1 MHRFS
6 SVHALRRFRLA
17 MLLLLAKCLLTPVAA
32 GVLLYALVMQQQ
44 QPNLLMIGAWLAGAA
59 VLAAILQWIFANRAN
74 CPLCL
79 TSVLASRGCM
89 KHRNSRKLFGSY
101 RLRVALS
108 AFFRG
113 YFRCPYCNEPT
124 SLEVRE
130 RNKRRGKKQQYH
142 I

>member
-6 SVHALRRFRLA
+6 SVHALWRFRMA
-17 MLLLLAKCLLTPVAA
+17 MLLLLAKCFATPVAV
-32 GVLLYALVMQQQ
+32 GVLGYGLIHHERY
-44 QPNLLMIGAWLAGAA
+44 WLIAGAA
-59 VLAAILQWIFANRAN
+59 LAGFSVVAGILQWLFANRAN

-89 KHRNSRKLFGSY
+89 KHRSSRKFLGSY

-124 SLEVRE
+124 SLEVRD
-130 RNKRRGKKQQYH
+130 RHKSRRKKHSYP

>member
-6 SVHALRRFRLA
+6 SIHALRRFRLA
-17 MLLLLAKCLLTPVAA
+17 MLLLLAKYLVTPVAA
-32 GVLLYALVMQQQ
+32 GVLVYALVMQQQ
-44 QPNLLMIGAWLAGAA
+44 DLLIIGAWLAGAA

-124 SLEVRE
+124 SLEVRD
-130 RNKRRGKKQQYH
+130 RNKRRGKKQQYP

>member
-6 SVHALRRFRLA
+6 SVRALWRFRFA
-17 MLLLLAKCLLTPVAA
+17 MMLLLIKCLVAPVAA
-32 GVLLYALVMQQQ
+32 ALLGYGLVLRDREAL
-44 QPNLLMIGAWLAGAA
+44 ISGASLAGAA
-59 VLAAILQWIFANRAN
+59 VLSGILQWLAANRAN

-79 TSVLASRGCM
+79 TSVLASRGCT
-89 KHRNSRKLFGSY
+89 KHRHARRLFGSY

-124 SLEVRE
+124 ALEVRD
-130 RNKRRGKKQQYH
+130 RHQSRRKKH
-142 I
+142 MTML